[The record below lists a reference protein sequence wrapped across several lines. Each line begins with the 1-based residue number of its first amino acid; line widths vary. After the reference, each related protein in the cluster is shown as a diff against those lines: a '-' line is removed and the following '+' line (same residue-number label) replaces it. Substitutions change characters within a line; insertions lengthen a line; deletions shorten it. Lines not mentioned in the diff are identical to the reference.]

1 MLVIADEI
9 SPRWFGKHLI
19 GMTLHKNQKTK
30 IVIFPKLKDITKTL
44 LKVPSIIFSINV
56 KESKVEEFYSELSI
70 HSTLLEHYY
79 SIKPST
85 DVTVKRKK
93 KILLI
98 DDTPPVIL
106 LKKPFDS
113 SRSFVPMETDEP
125 STTVKQDS
133 GDFISFSKSTDNNKS
148 LNATTPTP
156 LYRPIMIKKVVG
168 NPNRVKKRK
177 Q

>member
-1 MLVIADEI
+1 MLVLADEI

-30 IVIFPKLKDITKTL
+30 IIIVPKLKDITKSL

-56 KESKVEEFYSELSI
+56 MESKFEEFYSELSI
-70 HSTLLEHYY
+70 HSALLEHYY

-85 DVTVKRKK
+85 DVTMKRKK
-93 KILLI
+93 KILSV
-98 DDTPPVIL
+98 DDTRPVIL

-125 STTVKQDS
+125 STSVKQDS
-133 GDFISFSKSTDNNKS
+133 KDFISFSKFNDIS
-148 LNATTPTP
+148 LNANTPTP

>member
-1 MLVIADEI
+1 MLVLADEI

-30 IVIFPKLKDITKTL
+30 IVIVPKLKDITKTL
-44 LKVPSIIFSINV
+44 LKVPSIVLSVNIKNP
-56 KESKVEEFYSELSI
+56 KLEEFYSELSI
-70 HSTLLEHYY
+70 HSALLEHYY
-79 SIKPST
+79 SIKPSV

-93 KILLI
+93 KILSV

-106 LKKPFDS
+106 LKKPIDS
-113 SRSFVPMETDEP
+113 SRSFVPLETDEP
-125 STTVKQDS
+125 STNLKKDS
-133 GDFISFSKSTDNNKS
+133 KDFISFSKFNENS
-148 LNATTPTP
+148 LNANTPTP
-156 LYRPIMIKKVVG
+156 LYRPIMIKKVVS